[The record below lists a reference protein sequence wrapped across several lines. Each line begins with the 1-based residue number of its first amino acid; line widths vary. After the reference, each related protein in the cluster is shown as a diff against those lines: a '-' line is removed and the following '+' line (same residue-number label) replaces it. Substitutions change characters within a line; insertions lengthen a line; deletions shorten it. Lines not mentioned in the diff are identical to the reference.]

1 MRKEEIRVEVEDGKY
16 LVIRTDFGDDEDVSR
31 EERGRSFMRKFRL
44 PELVDVEGISAGY
57 EAGVLT
63 VRVPRRLPNRRPRM
77 EDIIIDLS
85 AEERNNVA
93 PAA

>member
-1 MRKEEIRVEVEDGKY
+1 MEEDGKY
-16 LVIRTDFGDDEDVSR
+16 LVIRTDFGDDEDVSF
-31 EERGRSFMRKFRL
+31 EEVMRRSFMRKFRL

-57 EAGVLT
+57 EDGVLT
-63 VRVPRRLPNRRPRM
+63 VRVPRRLANRRPRV
-77 EDIIIDLS
+77 EDIIVDLS